1 MKVFLT
7 GGSRGIGLAIK
18 TLFEKRHHDVYTP
31 TSDELNLYDIP
42 HLIDPNYDIV
52 INNAGVNLISELSK
66 FDFNEDSIMKLNYF
80 SPLHIIKQCVPH
92 MIEQKFGRI
101 VNIGSIWTKLAKPGR
116 SNYAASKCA
125 LDSLARSITAEY
137 AKYNI
142 LCNTVS
148 PGFIA
153 TDMTYKNNT
162 EEELEAIKANV
173 PIGRLGDP
181 KEIAEL
187 VYNLSVNNTLI
198 TGQNIIIDGGYTCVA

>member
-18 TLFEKRHHDVYTP
+18 TLFEKRHHDVYAP

-162 EEELEAIKANV
+162 EEELEVIKANV